1 MNPEAKIMLDH
12 CASLGITCGRM
23 LDLGAGNDVEGDSS
37 VALPFIERGWD
48 VVLVDAAPAC
58 VEILAAKYGRHPKV
72 KVVQALVGPAKEGIK
87 PFYVIPGDPV
97 LSTASDAL
105 MGRKVGREEFRTI
118 YMETT
123 DVIDLMDDIG
133 RSFDAVSI
141 DLEGLSFDVAERLL
155 ECGYDARTLCVEV
168 FPAEVLGVDEAGEL
182 SAIAHG
188 YGYKQIAIT
197 KENMILVR
205 A

>member
-12 CASLGITCGRM
+12 CASLGIKQGRM

-72 KVVQALVGPAKEGIK
+72 KVVQALVYPANGFAKFNE
-87 PFYVIPGDPV
+87 IPADV
-97 LSTASDAL
+97 ALSTADQRL
-105 MGRKVGREEFRTI
+105 MDRGIGREVYNVI
-118 YMETT
+118 YQPATSPGALAGSFGPF
-123 DVIDLMDDIG
+123 DVM
-133 RSFDAVSI
+133 SI
-141 DLEGLSFDVAERLL
+141 DIEGHSIAAAVTMMDLHCNPLA
-155 ECGYDARTLCVEV
+155 LCVEV
-168 FPAEVLGVDEAGEL
+168 FPADVFGRDEGEDLAQFAGMK
-182 SAIAHG
+182 G
-188 YGYKQIAIT
+188 YRVIGRT
-197 KENMILVR
+197 KENMILVP